1 MSNPGPLATGALP
14 DELAQAHDALSVAQQ
29 QNEVLSTFVALSEA
43 AATTDDLTALARHVG
58 GVLRRSIPNLLAV
71 YFT

>member
-1 MSNPGPLATGALP
+1 MSDSGLSTPDTPSDEVIRLREALAA
-14 DELAQAHDALSVAQQ
+14 AQQ